1 MVKKKNV
8 AAVKSHETYW
18 VNMTMQITPFDKS
31 TGQNQSLIR
40 KEYVKI
46 IKERYK
52 ILNNAII

>member
-1 MVKKKNV
+1 
-8 AAVKSHETYW
+8 
-18 VNMTMQITPFDKS
+18 MTMQITPFDKS